1 MRRIT
6 RARASVCRQGT
17 SLPAHACDRAPRG
30 QGRLSRRPYH
40 TLRGQRIRR
49 FDPMDRPRSVSNRGM
64 HGGRSGACSRH
75 DPSICVQSMPRPA
88 RAVLRLSR
96 ARGRC
101 AAGDS
106 GHPQGAAPAAPP
118 PFGAGGKRPSGAVG
132 RRPSTRLDRN
142 ASKIRAPPSRMAQ
155 AVIGLLRPLDTIH
168 SVFRI
173 NSGTCEVE
181 DLKQSEK
188 GQVGTVCDFGLLR
201 RFRFS
206 YEKRDG

>member
-6 RARASVCRQGT
+6 RARTSVCRQGT
-17 SLPAHACDRAPRG
+17 SLPAHVCDRAPRG

-64 HGGRSGACSRH
+64 HGG
-75 DPSICVQSMPRPA
+75 
-88 RAVLRLSR
+88 
-96 ARGRC
+96 
-101 AAGDS
+101 GDR
-106 GHPQGAAPAAPP
+106 APAAGMTRPYACGACLSPHGLSCASAAHAAGARRVIRGTRRGQRPPPP

-173 NSGTCEVE
+173 NSGTCKVE